1 MGIAVREHEDLRFRV
16 MGTDAHVVVV
26 GGPVG
31 SCERAA
37 ARLADLEAM
46 WSRFRDDSEISRLN
60 AAGGRPVVVS
70 RLTFEL
76 IERAVRAWERTGG
89 AFDPTVLPAL
99 TAAGYDRDYSDV
111 AGDDDVESQVDELP
125 PPMPPGAGV
134 VELDAVVGAVRLPP
148 DVALDL
154 GGIGKGVAADLV
166 AAELRD
172 AGAQGVCVNL
182 GGDLRVSGAPPS
194 GEAWAIE
201 IEREPG
207 QPAGAD
213 APDLLLVAEGGVAT
227 TSRRRRVWR
236 RGGEERHHVIDPR
249 TGRPA
254 HVPWSSVTVIAGC
267 AADAEPAATA
277 AFLSEDADSAAAS
290 LRAFGAIGIGFDDH
304 GRASQL
310 GNLAPFLASAA

>member
-1 MGIAVREHEDLRFRV
+1 MGSAARDHDDLRFRV
-16 MGTDAHVVVV
+16 MGTDSHVVVV
-26 GGPVG
+26 DGPTG

-37 ARLADLEAM
+37 ARLADLEAL

-89 AFDPTVLPAL
+89 AFDPTILPAL
-99 TAAGYDRDYSDV
+99 SAAGYDRDYAGV
-111 AGDDDVESQVDELP
+111 AGDDSGQGEPDDVVP
-125 PPMPPGAGV
+125 PVPPGAGV
-134 VELDAVVGAVRLPP
+134 VELDAVVRAVRLPP
-148 DVALDL
+148 EVALDL
-154 GGIGKGVAADLV
+154 GGIAKGFAADLV
-166 AAELRD
+166 AAELLD
-172 AGAQGVCVNL
+172 TGAEGVCVNL
-182 GGDLRVSGAPPS
+182 GGDLRVSGASPT
-194 GEAWAIE
+194 GDAWAIE

-207 QPAGAD
+207 QPAGSN
-213 APDLLLVAEGGVAT
+213 APGLLVVAEGGVAT

-236 RGGEERHHVIDPR
+236 RGGEDRHHVIDPR

-254 HVPWSSVTVIAGC
+254 DVPWSSVTVIAGC

-277 AFLSEDADSAAAS
+277 AFLSGDADRATGA

-304 GRASQL
+304 GHAHQL